1 MAFRIIWSQL
11 AAEDL
16 KEIVRFIAQD
26 SQPAALKLA
35 NHIFSA
41 IEQTS
46 DIPKANRIVPEKEDE
61 SIREVILSPYRII
74 YSVDLRRKAIYVLRI
89 WHAARGN
96 PEI

>member
-11 AAEDL
+11 AAGDL

-41 IEQTS
+41 IEQAS
-46 DIPKANRIVPEKEDE
+46 DMPKANRIAPEKEDE
-61 SIREVILSPYRII
+61 SIREIILRHYRLSTQLICTAKPFI
-74 YSVDLRRKAIYVLRI
+74 F
-89 WHAARGN
+89 
-96 PEI
+96 